1 MGTKFDKNYMVVA
14 QSGVLSEILI
24 FDKKENSIFQLSHG
38 RFKDI
43 TEDCLKLTKRKNKV
57 CGGLWYQFLHNE
69 IDSSSACIWDRE
81 IMLYT
86 NNESEVD
93 TFLLDA
99 RIKQLKFMLED
110 AEIQEQK
117 YNNSKQAYTYKFCEK
132 AVI

>member
-69 IDSSSACIWDRE
+69 TDSTSACIWE
-81 IMLYT
+81 NGILYHT
-86 NNESEVD
+86 DNENEVNQ
-93 TFLLDA
+93 FLFET
-99 RIKQLKFMLED
+99 RMKQLKFMLED
-110 AEIQEQK
+110 AEIQNTR
-117 YNNSKQAYTYKFCEK
+117 YNNGKQAYTYKHCEK
-132 AVI
+132 VV

>member
-69 IDSSSACIWDRE
+69 IDSTSACIWDNG
-81 IMLYT
+81 ILYHT
-86 NNESEVD
+86 DNENEVNQ
-93 TFLLDA
+93 FLFET
-99 RIKQLKFMLED
+99 RMKQLKFMLED
-110 AEIQEQK
+110 AETQNTR
-117 YNNSKQAYTYKFCEK
+117 YNNGKQAYTYKHCEK
-132 AVI
+132 VV

>member
-1 MGTKFDKNYMVVA
+1 MGTKLDKNYMVVA
-14 QSGVLSEILI
+14 ESGLLSTILI
-24 FDKKENSIFQLSHG
+24 FDKVRMCITQLEQG

-43 TEDCLKLTKRKNKV
+43 TEDCLKLTKKKNKV
-57 CGGLWYQFLHNE
+57 IGGLWYEFLHNE
-69 IDSSSACIWDRE
+69 IDSSSSCIWDRE

-86 NNESEVD
+86 DNENEVD

-117 YNNSKQAYTYKFCEK
+117 YDNNKQAYTYKFCEK
-132 AVI
+132 VVI

>member
-24 FDKKENSIFQLSHG
+24 FDKKKNSIFQLSHG

-69 IDSSSACIWDRE
+69 IDSTSACIWE
-81 IMLYT
+81 NGILYHT
-86 NNESEVD
+86 DNENEVNQ
-93 TFLLDA
+93 FLFET
-99 RIKQLKFMLED
+99 RMKQLKFMLED
-110 AEIQEQK
+110 AETHNTR
-117 YNNSKQAYTYKFCEK
+117 YNNGKQAYTYKHCEK
-132 AVI
+132 VV